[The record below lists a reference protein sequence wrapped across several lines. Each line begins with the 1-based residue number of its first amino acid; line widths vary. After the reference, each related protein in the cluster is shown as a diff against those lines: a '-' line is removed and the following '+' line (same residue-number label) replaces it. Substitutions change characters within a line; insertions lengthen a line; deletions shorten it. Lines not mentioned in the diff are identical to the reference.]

1 MSWIVSIGR
10 NHCNVPNMSHCVLR
24 DPCQPMPIW
33 VFFSHKWCSD
43 LKNKLNKLQC
53 KCDSRNLLVK
63 KSKEASPPFCWPVS
77 PFEKYLVALSQML
90 MRCTKMGMVLE
101 IYLSNCITGPIHVGT
116 FDIFWDIFVKLY
128 QWTHPH
134 GHLWDAHYT
143 TSNLIINLPPLQ
155 TCHCV
160 KLREIL
166 KSCKYLSLI
175 LYESDIVRVW
185 YCMSLIL
192 CESDIVWVW
201 YCVSLIL

>member
-1 MSWIVSIGR
+1 MRQSEFVGKKIQRGKPAILLTSLTLWEIS
-10 NHCNVPNMSHCVLR
+10 
-24 DPCQPMPIW
+24 
-33 VFFSHKWCSD
+33 CST
-43 LKNKLNKLQC
+43 
-53 KCDSRNLLVK
+53 
-63 KSKEASPPFCWPVS
+63 
-77 PFEKYLVALSQML
+77 VANANAVHQNGKFPLGML
-90 MRCTKMGMVLE
+90 LE

-166 KSCKYLSLI
+166 KVWNLAN
-175 LYESDIVRVW
+175 VWVW

-192 CESDIVWVW
+192 CESDKSDIVWVW
-201 YCVSLIL
+201 YRVSLIL